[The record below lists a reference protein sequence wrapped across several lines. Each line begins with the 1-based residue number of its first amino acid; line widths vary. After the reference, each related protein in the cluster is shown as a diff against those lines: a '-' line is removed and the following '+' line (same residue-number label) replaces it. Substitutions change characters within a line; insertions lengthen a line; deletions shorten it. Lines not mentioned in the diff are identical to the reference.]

1 MTERIDLF
9 TTPLLQAQWP
19 AAGEH
24 EAALTQAINEQRQ
37 KSGGVLRS
45 NIGGWHSD
53 TDMALWGGPSAIA
66 LASFATEV
74 AGEHMTD
81 IHPRGKRSFNW
92 SVEMWANINPPGA
105 ANQQHCHPGSLWSAI
120 YHLDPG
126 DADVENGG
134 SELVLED
141 PRFPTSYM
149 TVPELVL
156 KTTNGSPMA
165 PHVSQRPQK
174 GTLIVFPSWLRHAIT
189 QHRGQRPYMFI
200 GMNMMVGLANNSHQ
214 S

>member
-1 MTERIDLF
+1 MTERTDLF
-9 TTPLLQAQWP
+9 TTPLLQAHWN
-19 AAGEH
+19 AGEEH
-24 EAALTQAINEQRQ
+24 TAALTQTINDQRQ

-53 TDMALWGGPSAIA
+53 TDMALWGGQSAIA

-81 IHPRGKRSFNW
+81 VHPRGKRNFNW
-92 SVEMWANINPPGA
+92 SVEMWASINPPGA
-105 ANQQHCHPGSLWSAI
+105 ANQQQCHPGSLWSAI

-126 DADVENGG
+126 GADVENGG

-141 PRFPTSYM
+141 PRYPASHM
-149 TVPELVL
+149 AVPDLLL
-156 KTTNGSPMA
+156 KTPTGSPMA
-165 PHVSQRPQK
+165 SHVSQRPQK
-174 GTLIVFPSWLRHAIT
+174 GTLVVFPSWLRHSIT
-189 QHRGQRPYMFI
+189 QHRGQRPYMFVS
-200 GMNMMVGLANNSHQ
+200 MNLMVSQAANGPQ